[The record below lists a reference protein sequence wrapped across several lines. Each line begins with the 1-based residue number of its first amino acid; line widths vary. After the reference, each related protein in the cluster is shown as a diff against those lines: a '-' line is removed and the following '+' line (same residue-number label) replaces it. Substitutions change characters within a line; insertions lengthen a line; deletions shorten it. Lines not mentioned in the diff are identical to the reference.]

1 MDKKELRKLFHR
13 VTKMSEKLVGYVCPN
28 CGRLNKEISII
39 YSEVNCYSVFPG
51 SNGFSSHD
59 VMLKDTLDSEL
70 MKIEFEC
77 GCSTESY
84 GVDDIEL
91 WLDEEDKT
99 ITCVVLSEMSKEE
112 QDKWLKENGF
122 EGYEVI

>member
-1 MDKKELRKLFHR
+1 
-13 VTKMSEKLVGYVCPN
+13 MSKNRVGYVCPN
-28 CGRLNKEISII
+28 CGRLHKEINII
-39 YSEVNCYSVFPG
+39 CSEVKCYRVFPG
-51 SNGFSSHD
+51 KVYID
-59 VMLKDTLDSEL
+59 VELKDTLDSEL
-70 MKIEFEC
+70 MKIEFLEC

-91 WLDEEDKT
+91 WLDEENKT